1 MLPDLWLLL
10 TQSRFPPPKI
20 FTNALLG
27 NHEITNLI
35 RDTEPHERALFSID
49 PNVAYGSSSQRS
61 GRRVTLFPEDNRV
74 LGRKSIYTIQE
85 ARKKSAVARVL
96 GGEMLQEIQQSNR
109 NATSQRDGG
118 GSGVNVDILLRG
130 AEKLCA
136 V

>member
-1 MLPDLWLLL
+1 M
-10 TQSRFPPPKI
+10 QCRFPPPKL

-49 PNVAYGSSSQRS
+49 PNVANDSLSRRS
-61 GRRVTLFPEDNRV
+61 TRRAAGFPRGDSGV
-74 LGRKSIYTIQE
+74 SGRKSIYTSQE
-85 ARKKSAVARVL
+85 PTKQSAVARVL
-96 GGEMLQEIQQSNR
+96 GGEMLQEIQQSNNR
-109 NATSQRDGG
+109 ATSQGNGG
-118 GSGVNVDILLRG
+118 ASGVNIEILLRG